1 VDQPGLTALKPS
13 VVLTRLIDCESKVPS
28 PLGSPLPSAA
38 ILESSSRKNSTDEN
52 SSSTPIITVGSP
64 EGPKAAKSQ
73 NALLTPVPASTS
85 ALPSTKVPLK
95 RKIGPASKVG
105 GKKTTLNLQFDLFM
119 FKIGFNKKSI
129 FVLNR

>member
-13 VVLTRLIDCESKVPS
+13 VVLTRLIDFESKVPS
-28 PLGSPLPSAA
+28 PLGSPLPAA
-38 ILESSSRKNSTDEN
+38 VISESSSRKNSTDEN
-52 SSSTPIITVGSP
+52 SSATPIITVGSP

-73 NALLTPVPASTS
+73 NALSTPVPASTS

-105 GKKTTLNLQFDLFM
+105 GKKTTLNCPFGIFKA
-119 FKIGFNKKSI
+119 KIGFNIKKSL
-129 FVLNR
+129 FF